1 MTTLKLPRHTIINN
15 GKFFQQVTEAA
26 NRGCKLEWEPSYE
39 FAYQILDTNAFIT
52 EDLIREIVAEGGDV
66 TGYPMWFEMSVED
79 YNNKIVPESLWIIN
93 EIIEQDPNDLENVS
107 TVTDVSKPVFKDLF
121 LFSEPVYDVTEDGK
135 ELRTYS
141 KIRVL
146 NSVNSEYIP
155 CSQIYS
161 ILQNK

>member
-79 YNNKIVPESLWIIN
+79 FNNKVTPPGFWQYLDMIDPEDPTGERMVQEVYSPKYQDVFQF
-93 EIIEQDPNDLENVS
+93 IEPIYDTDEEGNV
-107 TVTDVSKPVFKDLF
+107 LQ
-121 LFSEPVYDVTEDGK
+121 
-135 ELRTYS
+135 TYS
-141 KIRVL
+141 KVKVL

-155 CSQIYS
+155 CSQI
-161 ILQNK
+161 IGMV